1 MPTKYNSTKVR
12 TAEGSFDSMGE
23 YRHWVKLNLLRQAT
37 DRERVVH
44 IDRQV
49 NYRLEVDGHLITT
62 YRADFVVTY
71 ADGRTEV
78 QDFKNPYLLGKGK
91 STPAG
96 QLFTIK
102 RKLMAACHGLDIITV
117 TCLLLLL
124 SLASCTPKA
133 YPIF

>member
-1 MPTKYNSTKVR
+1 MSPFLLYFCHMPTKYNSNKVR
-12 TAEGSFDSMGE
+12 TAEGSFDSLGE

-37 DRERVVH
+37 DPEHRVVD

-49 NYRLEVDGHLITT
+49 SYRLEVAGQLITT

-71 ADGRTEV
+71 ADGRREV
-78 QDFKNPYLLGKGK
+78 VDFKNPYLLAKGK

-102 RKLMAACHGLDIITV
+102 RKLMAACHGIEIKT
-117 TCLLLLL
+117 
-124 SLASCTPKA
+124 A
-133 YPIF
+133 